1 MNDYA
6 HKHISMY
13 TVQCVLFYYYYS
25 NCIFIF
31 LGGGQTNGQTSDGLC
46 IVLGEGRYSSLHCFG
61 VHVTTQSNKWMD
73 VQCPRRGQ
81 IF

>member
-13 TVQCVLFYYYYS
+13 IVQCVLFYYYYS

-31 LGGGQTNGQTSDGLC
+31 LGGGKQMDKHVMGCALSSARADILVY
-46 IVLGEGRYSSLHCFG
+46 IVLVC
-61 VHVTTQSNKWMD
+61 M
-73 VQCPRRGQ
+73 
-81 IF
+81 